1 MMRCE
6 QVIRELAAPS
16 DDRDSLAL
24 ASHLKTC
31 PKCTTWAQRA
41 AELDHLWIA
50 TRPAEPSSGTWETV
64 WSNVVASLESTIPA
78 NRDNEFA
85 RSDRRSQFDGH
96 SDRPSRT
103 LQSWSLVAMALA
115 QAAAILVAVTLAWSP
130 KKTTQIV
137 ESLDL
142 VSASSEP
149 DAAVRVSLRLDGLPV
164 VIDEGHLVVIREAP
178 ESHDVLVPIFTAN
191 QTLLVIK
198 AEGPAPRVLD
208 RTPVEGGFGVDD
220 CVMYNVFESITS
232 PVVAMKE

>member
-1 MMRCE
+1 
-6 QVIRELAAPS
+6 
-16 DDRDSLAL
+16 
-24 ASHLKTC
+24 
-31 PKCTTWAQRA
+31 
-41 AELDHLWIA
+41 
-50 TRPAEPSSGTWETV
+50 
-64 WSNVVASLESTIPA
+64 
-78 NRDNEFA
+78 
-85 RSDRRSQFDGH
+85 
-96 SDRPSRT
+96 
-103 LQSWSLVAMALA
+103 MALA